1 MPANSL
7 TSTGARLPCCKT
19 GVVPTVAWN
28 RLTRYILL
36 FRDLTPRPRTTQRDE
51 LKETIASLRS
61 QYTVLQEQVRV
72 DRERVREQEQEIA
85 RLQRNAKMAEQAA
98 TTALRQAE
106 ADHDRQSAAL
116 RREKQSLETERRLLQ
131 AVSGSVKC
139 RSIRT
144 LC

>member
-1 MPANSL
+1 MWI
-7 TSTGARLPCCKT
+7 
-19 GVVPTVAWN
+19 VA
-28 RLTRYILL
+28 LDIPLIILL
-36 FRDLTPRPRTTQRDE
+36 CRELTPRPRTAQRDE

-61 QYTVLQEQVRV
+61 QYTVLQEQVKV

-106 ADHDRQSAAL
+106 ADNDRQSAAM

-131 AVSGSVKC
+131 SVSDSDVPEAHFD
-139 RSIRT
+139 IALT
-144 LC
+144 LAR